1 MGYEAFE
8 FAKTT
13 INIMQ
18 TIIVVDNFRLA
29 LAELCSSTT
38 HFDRKPS
45 SCVVKVGRLLR
56 ETMPEPTCVKIQHN
70 CLVLVQ
76 KGRPSLLLPTRWP
89 FRTRHFGPKNYIPN
103 FKSISL
109 QQFITTLKR

>member
-1 MGYEAFE
+1 MGYEVFE

-38 HFDRKPS
+38 HFNRKPS

-56 ETMPEPTCVKIQHN
+56 ETMPEPTCVKIQLKN
-70 CLVLVQ
+70 SL
-76 KGRPSLLLPTRWP
+76 PSTTQPTSTVSLFVV
-89 FRTRHFGPKNYIPN
+89 FRTGFKNGD
-103 FKSISL
+103 
-109 QQFITTLKR
+109 LKTRTF

>member
-1 MGYEAFE
+1 MGYEVFE

-45 SCVVKVGRLLR
+45 SCVVKVGRLFCSGL
-56 ETMPEPTCVKIQHN
+56 EK
-70 CLVLVQ
+70 
-76 KGRPSLLLPTRWP
+76 SP
-89 FRTRHFGPKNYIPN
+89 FGVFHDF
-103 FKSISL
+103 
-109 QQFITTLKR
+109 